1 MKEHLI
7 DDFLPALSN
16 KKSELNYV
24 NNQMSRNKW
33 NYQSKLQMMTTPPIY
48 EENIQYKK
56 IP

>member
-16 KKSELNYV
+16 KKSELNFV